1 MGAPSL
7 DRSVHSKHHVR
18 DEPTTETTT
27 HVGSYL
33 EPGLV
38 VAGRF
43 EIVEIID
50 SGGMGSVY
58 RATDLLDDNR
68 PIALKV
74 IRDQPTGHSSLAGR
88 EPSTSL
94 DTQQLL
100 DSFQRE
106 AELLANLRH
115 PSIVKYVLHGRTSSG
130 APYLAMEWIE
140 GEDLKAKLRR
150 EPLTVAQTLR
160 LGLRLA
166 EGLAAAHRVGVIH
179 RDIKPSNILLP
190 DGNVDQA
197 KIADFGIA
205 QFTQF
210 VLIRGGTPG
219 YMAPELHLEG
229 SHIDARADV
238 YSLGLL
244 LTRCLSTT
252 ETRGAMVGSE
262 DLPTATVVEKNTP
275 VVDGTTLGL
284 SVPAELDDLLRR
296 MLSTDRSLRPAHGGV
311 VASHLQ
317 AVASRL
323 DPHDSSGLSAHEKQ
337 LVGVI
342 RVQLD
347 PRASPVR
354 DALGEV
360 LAKFGAAQRSL
371 DLFGLVITLESRVS
385 EGDHTL
391 RTALCALEVRRVCP
405 TADVALVIGQIPP
418 QTQQSLVTAAERLLE
433 ADAGDSASRG
443 GVRPI
448 LIDPHAANLFDVRFD
463 VERDETVCRLLRP
476 RRELA
481 AGRLLLGRPSPW
493 MGRSHEVDR
502 LLLTYLDAVASRHP
516 RAVLLQAEAGMGK
529 SRLAQELISG
539 LETSTSPP
547 LVLIARGDPVSAGSP
562 FSLLAQLV
570 HALAGIAEGETMAIR
585 QAKLHHRLSEYF
597 QGPELRRV
605 EAFLGEL
612 CRMPYPSDF
621 CLQLHIARQD
631 PAFMAE
637 QTRRAWEDLIS
648 VVSAKQAL
656 VVVLDDCQWGDLATL
671 RFCDHVLRSPATGG
685 FLLLVL
691 ARPGNSPW
699 SALEGNPVVSR
710 IVLDRL
716 SDEDCGAFLH
726 QVLGDDLAPDLVQ
739 RLIDRAGGN
748 PLLLEELARAV
759 GQRGEEQLESTISA
773 LMHARLQSLGF
784 DARQILRAASVF
796 GPVFWL
802 DGVVALRQRGSSS
815 AIVRE
820 WLDELVDQEVVVRRI
835 GSRYPGQEEY
845 EFHHLSVRDAAYGM
859 LTEEDIVSAHRS
871 VARWLSERGESNS
884 YVLAEHFR
892 LGHEPAEAARFYA
905 EAGRQAFMRNEF
917 EAVHDITER
926 ALAGCSDGGEIQG
939 GLELLRAEVEACTG
953 HHLEA
958 SRYALLGMEHLPESS
973 ARWLAAAGEASL
985 ASARAGEHERVLEV
999 VARLD
1004 DFDPSLSGGGVDLMG
1019 LTRAALPLAMRGQG
1033 DTAVQLLDSVERAL
1047 QSLAERNPDARGPY
1061 HTARGLR
1068 GMCTGELAESLFEM
1082 EAAAREFESAGSL
1095 RTAWES
1101 LAAAG
1106 FMCLELG
1113 MLERGEQ
1120 LLMEIIRA
1128 TEGVGLH
1135 HLNAVAKHNL
1145 GRRIAEVGRVEE
1157 GRALERSALKAFQ
1170 THDNQR
1176 MQGLTHAFLGRIA
1189 LQGGDPL
1196 EAELHARRGV
1206 ELLGRESG
1214 SKIVALATLSQVLS
1228 SVDRPRDGLV
1238 FAEQALE
1245 QLEGLE
1251 LVLEGESLTRLAYAE
1266 ALWECRC
1273 VPEALRA
1280 IEAAHANLVQRAALV
1295 GSNEAQRSFLT
1306 NVPEN
1311 AAILRHAAAWP
1322 KSAT

>member
-1 MGAPSL
+1 
-7 DRSVHSKHHVR
+7 VR
-18 DEPTTETTT
+18 DERPTDPATL
-27 HVGSYL
+27 VGAVL
-33 EPGLV
+33 EPGSII
-38 VAGRF
+38 AGRF
-43 EIVEIID
+43 EVGELID

-58 RATDLLDDNR
+58 RAVDLLDARR

-74 IRDQPTGHSSLAGR
+74 IRDQPVPPSGLAINPL
-88 EPSTSL
+88 EPRTSL

-130 APYLAMEWIE
+130 APYLAMEWVE
-140 GEDLKAKLRR
+140 GEDLKTKLRR

-190 DGNVDQA
+190 NGNVDQA

-210 VLIRGGTPG
+210 VLVRGGTPG
-219 YMAPELHLEG
+219 YMAPELHLER

-252 ETRGAMVGSE
+252 ETRGNLQGSE
-262 DLPTATVVEKNTP
+262 DLPTATVMEKSTE

-284 SVPAELDDLLRR
+284 SVPTELDELLRR

-323 DPHDSSGLSAHEKQ
+323 DPDDSSVLSAHEQQ

-347 PRASPVR
+347 PRAPPAR
-354 DALGEV
+354 EALGEV
-360 LAKFGAAQRSL
+360 LSKFGANQRSL
-371 DLFGLVITLESRVS
+371 DLFRQVITLESRVS

-391 RTALCALEVRRVCP
+391 RTALCALEVRRVHP
-405 TADVALVIGQIPP
+405 TADVALVLGQIPP

-433 ADAGDSASRG
+433 ADTMTTAPG
-443 GVRPI
+443 GERPI
-448 LIDPHAANLFDVRFD
+448 LIDPRAANLFDVRFD
-463 VERDETVCRLLRP
+463 VERGDTVCRLLRP

-493 MGRSHEVDR
+493 VGRGSEVDR
-502 LLLTYLDAVASRHP
+502 LLLTYLDAVAARQP
-516 RAVLLQAEAGMGK
+516 RAMLLQAEAGMGK

-539 LETSTSPP
+539 LETSSSAPA
-547 LVLIARGDPVSAGSP
+547 VWIARGDPVSAGSP

-570 HALAGIAEGETMAIR
+570 HAMAGIAEGETMAIR
-585 QAKLHHRLSEYF
+585 QAKLHRRLSEYF

-612 CRMPYPSDF
+612 SRMPYPSDF
-621 CLQLHIARQD
+621 CLQLLVARQD
-631 PAFMAE
+631 PQFMAE
-637 QTRRAWEDLIS
+637 QTRRAWEDLMS
-648 VVSAKQAL
+648 VVSAKQPL
-656 VVVLDDCQWGDLATL
+656 VIVLDDCQWGDLATL
-671 RFCDHVLRSPATGG
+671 RYCDHALRSAATGAL
-685 FLLLVL
+685 LLLVL
-691 ARPGNSPW
+691 ARPGTSPW

-710 IVLDRL
+710 LQLERL
-716 SDEDCGAFLH
+716 SAADCEAFLR
-726 QVLGDDLAPDLVQ
+726 QVLGNELAPELVG
-739 RLIDRAGGN
+739 RIIERARGN

-759 GQRGEEQLESTISA
+759 GQRGDEQLEDTISA

-802 DGVVALRQRGSSS
+802 DGVVALRQRGSSA

-820 WLDELVDQEVVVRRI
+820 WLDELIDQEVVVRRPA
-835 GSRYPGQEEY
+835 SRYPGEEEY

-859 LTEEDIVSAHRS
+859 LTEDDTVAAHRS
-871 VARWLSERGESNS
+871 VARWLSERGETNS

-892 LGHEPAEAARFYA
+892 LGHEPGEAARFYA
-905 EAGRQAFMRNEF
+905 EAGRQAFVRNEF
-917 EAVHDITER
+917 EAVLEITER
-926 ALAGCSDGGEIQG
+926 ALACCTKGDEVQG
-939 GLELLRAEVEACTG
+939 GLELLRAEVEACSG
-953 HHLEA
+953 HHTEA
-958 SRYALLGMEHLPESS
+958 SRYALLAMEHLPESS

-985 ASARAGEHERVLEV
+985 ASARAGDHERVIEV
-999 VARLD
+999 VGRLD
-1004 DFDPSLSGGGVDLMG
+1004 DIDPTLSGGGVELTG
-1019 LTRAALPLAMRGQG
+1019 LIRAALPLAVRGHG
-1033 DTAVQLLDSVERAL
+1033 RTAVQLLDSVERAL
-1047 QSLAERNPDARGPY
+1047 LSLAERNPDARGPY
-1061 HTARGLR
+1061 HSARGLR
-1068 GMCTGELAESLFEM
+1068 GMCTGELAASLYEM

-1095 RTAWES
+1095 RNAWEHR
-1101 LAAAG
+1101 AGAG

-1113 MLERGEQ
+1113 MLGRGEQ

-1157 GRALERSALKAFQ
+1157 GRVLERSALKAFQ
-1170 THDNQR
+1170 AHDNRR
-1176 MQGLTHAFLGRIA
+1176 MQGLTHAFLARIA

-1196 EAELHARRGV
+1196 EAEQHARRGV
-1206 ELLGRESG
+1206 ELLERESG
-1214 SKIVALATLSQVLS
+1214 SKIVALATLAQVLLF
-1228 SVDRPRDGLV
+1228 VERPHDALGY
-1238 FAEQALE
+1238 AEQALE

-1251 LVLEGESLTRLAYAE
+1251 LVLEGESLTRLAHAE
-1266 ALWECRC
+1266 ALWGCKR
-1273 VPEALRA
+1273 VPEALYA
-1280 IEAAHANLVQRAALV
+1280 IEAARNNLLERAVRVGANDAH
-1295 GSNEAQRSFLT
+1295 ESFLQRVAE
-1306 NVPEN
+1306 NVM
-1311 AAILRHAAAWP
+1311 ILRHAEQWP
-1322 KSAT
+1322 ETAP

>member
-1 MGAPSL
+1 
-7 DRSVHSKHHVR
+7 VR
-18 DEPTTETTT
+18 DERPRDPTTLAGTI
-27 HVGSYL
+27 L
-33 EPGLV
+33 EPGTI

-43 EIVEIID
+43 EVGELID

-58 RATDLLDDNR
+58 RATDLIDARR

-74 IRDQPTGHSSLAGR
+74 IRDQPASHSSLPLGPR

-115 PSIVKYVLHGRTSSG
+115 PAIVKYVLHGRTSSG
-130 APYLAMEWIE
+130 APYLAMEWVE
-140 GEDLKAKLRR
+140 GEDLKSKLRR

-190 DGNVDQA
+190 NGNVDQA

-210 VLIRGGTPG
+210 VVIRGGTPG
-219 YMAPELHLEG
+219 YMAPELHLER

-252 ETRGAMVGSE
+252 ETRGNLQGSE
-262 DLPTATVVEKNTP
+262 DLPTATVVEKSTP
-275 VVDGTTLGL
+275 TVDGTTLGL
-284 SVPAELDDLLRR
+284 SVPTELDELLRR

-317 AVASRL
+317 SVVSRL
-323 DPHDSSGLSAHEKQ
+323 APDDSSVLSAHEKQ

-347 PRASPVR
+347 PRATPSREPL
-354 DALGEV
+354 AEV
-360 LAKFGAAQRSL
+360 LAKFGATLRSL
-371 DLFGLVITLESRVS
+371 DLFGLVISLESRVS

-405 TADVALVIGQIPP
+405 TADVALVLGQIPP

-433 ADAGDSASRG
+433 ADTATSTPGDG
-443 GVRPI
+443 ERPI
-448 LIDPHAANLFDVRFD
+448 LIDPRTANLFDVRFD
-463 VERDETVCRLLRP
+463 VERGDTVCRLLRP

-493 MGRSHEVDR
+493 VGRSSEVDR
-502 LLLTYLDAVASRHP
+502 LLLTYLDAVASRRP

-539 LETSTSPP
+539 LETSSSPP
-547 LVLIARGDPVSAGSP
+547 AVWIARGDPVSAGSP
-562 FSLLAQLV
+562 FALLAQLV
-570 HALAGIAEGETMAIR
+570 HVMAGIAEGETMAIR
-585 QAKLHHRLSEYF
+585 QAKLHRCLSEYF
-597 QGPELRRV
+597 QGQELKRV

-612 CRMPYPSDF
+612 SRTPYPSDF
-621 CLQLHIARQD
+621 CLQLLVARQD
-631 PAFMAE
+631 PQFMAE
-637 QTRRAWEDLIS
+637 QTRRVWEDLIS
-648 VVSAKQAL
+648 VVSAKQPL

-671 RFCDHVLRSPATGG
+671 RYFDHALGSSATGA
-685 FLLLVL
+685 LMLLVL
-691 ARPGNSPW
+691 ARPGTSPW
-699 SALEGNPVVSR
+699 SSIESNPMVAR
-710 IVLDRL
+710 IVLQRL
-716 SDEDCGAFLH
+716 STADCAVFLR
-726 QVLGDDLAPDLVQ
+726 QVLGDDIAPELVA
-739 RLIDRAGGN
+739 RLSERAGGN
-748 PLLLEELARAV
+748 PLLLEELARAM
-759 GQRGEEQLESTISA
+759 GQRGEEELEDTISA

-802 DGVVALRQRGSSS
+802 DGVVALRQRGSSA

-820 WLDELVDQEVVVRRI
+820 WLDELIDQEVVVRRPS
-835 GSRYPGQEEY
+835 SRYPGEEEY

-859 LTEEDIVSAHRS
+859 LTEEDTIAAHRS
-871 VARWLSERGESNS
+871 VARWLSERGETNS
-884 YVLAEHFR
+884 YILAEHFR
-892 LGHEPAEAARFYA
+892 LGREPGEAARFYA
-905 EAGRQAFMRNEF
+905 EAGRQAFSRNEF
-917 EAVHDITER
+917 DAVLAITER
-926 ALAGCSDGGEIQG
+926 ALASCTDGGEVQG
-939 GLELLRAEVEACTG
+939 GLELLRAEVEACSG
-953 HHLEA
+953 HHAEA
-958 SRYALLGMEHLPESS
+958 SRYALQAMEHLPESS
-973 ARWLAAAGEASL
+973 SRWLAAAGEASL
-985 ASARAGEHERVLEV
+985 ASARAGDHERVLEV

-1004 DFDPSLSGGGVDLMG
+1004 EIDPTVWRGGVELTG
-1019 LTRAALPLAMRGQG
+1019 LVRAAMPLALRGHVR
-1033 DTAVQLLDSVERAL
+1033 TAVQLLDSVERAL
-1047 QSLAERNPDARGPY
+1047 LSLAECNPDARGPY
-1061 HTARGLR
+1061 HSTRGLR
-1068 GMCTGELAESLFEM
+1068 GMWTGELAVSLYEM

-1095 RTAWES
+1095 RNAWEHR
-1101 LAAAG
+1101 AGAG

-1113 MLERGEQ
+1113 MLARGEQ

-1128 TEGVGLH
+1128 TEGVGLQ

-1157 GRALERSALKAFQ
+1157 GRVLERSALKAFQ
-1170 THDNQR
+1170 AHHNRR
-1176 MQGLTHAFLGRIA
+1176 MQGLTHAFLARIA

-1196 EAELHARRGV
+1196 EAELHARHGV
-1206 ELLGRESG
+1206 ELLAQESG
-1214 SKIVALATLSQVLS
+1214 SKIVALATLAQVL
-1228 SVDRPRDGLV
+1228 VVVERPEDGLV
-1238 FAEQALE
+1238 YAEQAIE
-1245 QLEGLE
+1245 QLEGVE

-1266 ALWECRC
+1266 ALWAARKL
-1273 VPEALRA
+1273 PDALHA
-1280 IEAAHANLVQRAALV
+1280 IEAARTNLLERAARL
-1295 GSNEAQRSFLT
+1295 GTSDAQESFLQR
-1306 NVPEN
+1306 VSEN
-1311 AAILRHAAAWP
+1311 IMILHNAEEWP
-1322 KSAT
+1322 KVLS